1 MQTAL
6 KPDQTVQVTG
16 VSNREFLERYAGPGR
31 VGLSG
36 GITLVDKA
44 ICRAQRHLDPQA
56 IWGLWSHAF
65 FFQGLRADG
74 HHWVV
79 ESDLQVHHKHIQL
92 GVQEN
97 RLEKYYDEKLYTRLA
112 VLDFSLSA
120 AQISGLLCEALGL
133 VANRARYSLRE
144 LVGTLITLRHPEL
157 RARNNLLAR
166 ERSMYCSAF
175 VQHLFRSAN
184 LDLAPGV
191 DLKNTTPEHIARTDL
206 PHLAYVLDRVPMKS
220 KLDEFRRRVRR
231 RVGARLKNLKKLT
244 SPKSPPAKAG

>member
-1 MQTAL
+1 MQTGPR
-6 KPDQTVQVTG
+6 PDQIVQVTG

-31 VGLSG
+31 IGLSG
-36 GITLVDKA
+36 GITLVDQA

-56 IWGLWSHAF
+56 SWGLWSHAF

-74 HHWVV
+74 HHWII

-97 RLEKYYDEKLYTRLA
+97 RLEKYHDEKLYTRLA
-112 VLDFSLSA
+112 VLDFGLSA
-120 AQISGLLCEALGL
+120 AQVSGLLCEALGL

-144 LVGTLITLRHPEL
+144 LVGTLIAMRHPEL
-157 RARNNLLAR
+157 RGRNNLLAR
-166 ERSMYCSAF
+166 ERCMYCSAF

-191 DLKNTTPEHIARTDL
+191 DLKNTTPEHIARTGL
-206 PHLAYVLDRVPMKS
+206 PHLAYVLDRVPAS

-231 RVGARLKNLKKLT
+231 RVRSRLKKLT
-244 SPKSPPAKAG
+244 KLTSSKSPSTKAG